1 MSFMKVSSTPQA
13 ARPPA
18 AAVSRAGVRRLD
30 PRPAVTHR
38 GSRCVCGG
46 SCPRCTP
53 GPPVSSPGDASERA
67 ADGLAAA
74 ALRGSRT
81 PDGLADVL
89 GIDLNTVGLIGE
101 SGSGKSLTAL
111 AILGL
116 LPEGATASGS
126 VRWDGRE
133 LIGLADREL
142 AELRGDEIGIV
153 FQEPR
158 TALNPI
164 RTVGRQIA
172 ESIRIH
178 EGASKRDAATRAI
191 AEARRVA
198 LPDPERIVRR
208 YPHQL
213 SGGQRQRV
221 AIAMALACRPRLLI
235 ADEPTT
241 ALDVTIQAEILELL
255 LSLVEDDGMSLVF
268 ITHDLAVL
276 SQIAT
281 HGVVLE
287 DGRVVEDAPVAQLLT
302 SPASEVTRGLLRD
315 ATATLWRPGG
325 IG

>member
-1 MSFMKVSSTPQA
+1 VSLEVRDLTIDLDGRRVVHGISFEV
-13 ARPPA
+13 
-18 AAVSRAGVRRLD
+18 
-30 PRPAVTHR
+30 
-38 GSRCVCGG
+38 
-46 SCPRCTP
+46 
-53 GPPVSSPGDASERA
+53 
-67 ADGLAAA
+67 
-74 ALRGSRT
+74 
-81 PDGLADVL
+81 PDGAR
-89 GIDLNTVGLIGE
+89 VGLIGE

-116 LPEGATASGS
+116 LPDGATARGS
-126 VRWDGRE
+126 VRWNGRE
-133 LIGLADREL
+133 LIGLPDRDL
-142 AELRGDEIGIV
+142 ARLRGDEIGIV

-178 EGASKRDAATRAI
+178 ERASKREALARAV
-191 AEARRVA
+191 AEASRVA
-198 LPDPERIVRR
+198 LPDPEHIVSR

-241 ALDVTIQAEILELL
+241 ALDVTIQAEVLALL
-255 LSLVEDDGMSLVF
+255 RALVHDSGMSLVF

-276 SQIAT
+276 SQIAM

-287 DGRVVEDAPVAQLLT
+287 GGRVVERGPVARLLT
-302 SPASEVTRGLLRD
+302 APTSSVTRGLLRD

-325 IG
+325 GE

>member
-1 MSFMKVSSTPQA
+1 MSLEVTDL
-13 ARPPA
+13 
-18 AAVSRAGVRRLD
+18 VVEVAGRR
-30 PRPAVTHR
+30 V
-38 GSRCVCGG
+38 V
-46 SCPRCTP
+46 
-53 GPPVSSPGDASERA
+53 
-67 ADGLAAA
+67 DGLTF
-74 ALRGSRT
+74 SV
-81 PDGLADVL
+81 PDGARV
-89 GIDLNTVGLIGE
+89 GIIGE

-111 AILGL
+111 AVLGL
-116 LPEGATASGS
+116 LPDGAEVTGS
-126 VRWDGRE
+126 IRWNGRE
-133 LIGLADREL
+133 LIGRADREL

-153 FQEPR
+153 FQEPQ

-178 EGASKRDAATRAI
+178 ERVPRGEAAARAI
-191 AEARRVA
+191 EEARRVR
-198 LPDPERIVRR
+198 LPDPEQIVRR

-241 ALDVTIQAEILELL
+241 ALDVTIQAEILDLL
-255 LSLVEDDGMSLVF
+255 RTLVADDGMSLVF

-281 HGVVLE
+281 HAVVLE
-287 DGRVVEDAPVAQLLT
+287 HGRIVESGPLTQLLT
-302 SPASEVTRGLLRD
+302 TPRSPITQGLLRD

-325 IG
+325 AR

>member
-1 MSFMKVSSTPQA
+1 MTLSLSGLTIDI
-13 ARPPA
+13 
-18 AAVSRAGVRRLD
+18 AGRRVVD
-30 PRPAVTHR
+30 
-38 GSRCVCGG
+38 
-46 SCPRCTP
+46 
-53 GPPVSSPGDASERA
+53 
-67 ADGLAAA
+67 
-74 ALRGSRT
+74 
-81 PDGLADVL
+81 
-89 GIDLNTVGLIGE
+89 GIDLEVGDAARVGLIGE

-116 LPEGATASGS
+116 LPDGARVGGS

-133 LIGLADREL
+133 LIGMPDRDLAR
-142 AELRGDEIGIV
+142 LRGDEIGMV
-153 FQEPR
+153 FQEPQ

-178 EGASKRDAATRAI
+178 QRGISRAEAWARAI
-191 AEARRVA
+191 DEARRVR
-198 LPDPERIVRR
+198 LPEPETIVRR

-241 ALDVTIQAEILELL
+241 ALDVTIQAEILDLL
-255 LSLVEDDGMSLVF
+255 HHLVDEDGMSLVF

-281 HGVVLE
+281 DAVVL
-287 DGRVVEDAPVAQLLT
+287 DTGRVVESGPLRTLLR
-302 SPASEVTRGLLRD
+302 SPASPVTQALLRD

-325 IG
+325 RA

>member
-1 MSFMKVSSTPQA
+1 MSLVVRDLVVEIAGRRVVDGVSFD
-13 ARPPA
+13 
-18 AAVSRAGVRRLD
+18 V
-30 PRPAVTHR
+30 
-38 GSRCVCGG
+38 
-46 SCPRCTP
+46 
-53 GPPVSSPGDASERA
+53 
-67 ADGLAAA
+67 
-74 ALRGSRT
+74 
-81 PDGLADVL
+81 PDGAR
-89 GIDLNTVGLIGE
+89 VGLIGE

-111 AILGL
+111 AVLGL
-116 LPEGATASGS
+116 LPDGATATGS
-126 VRWDGRE
+126 IRWDDRE
-133 LIGLADREL
+133 LVGMDDREL
-142 AELRGDEIGIV
+142 ARLRGDEIGIV

-178 EGASKRDAATRAI
+178 QSATRKDAAHRAVE
-191 AEARRVA
+191 EARRVS
-198 LPDPERIVRR
+198 LPDPERIVDR

-241 ALDVTIQAEILELL
+241 ALDVTIQAEILALL
-255 LSLVEDDGMSLVF
+255 RALVQDAGMSLVF

-281 HGVVLE
+281 HGIVLE
-287 DGRVVEDAPVAQLLT
+287 GGRVVEQAPVPTLLT
-302 SPASEVTRGLLRD
+302 SPTSPVTRGLLRD

-325 IG
+325 DE

>member
-1 MSFMKVSSTPQA
+1 VSLEVQDLTVDIDGRRVVDGVSFQV
-13 ARPPA
+13 
-18 AAVSRAGVRRLD
+18 
-30 PRPAVTHR
+30 
-38 GSRCVCGG
+38 
-46 SCPRCTP
+46 
-53 GPPVSSPGDASERA
+53 
-67 ADGLAAA
+67 
-74 ALRGSRT
+74 
-81 PDGLADVL
+81 PDGAR
-89 GIDLNTVGLIGE
+89 VGLIGE

-116 LPEGATASGS
+116 LPDGASAGGS
-126 VRWDGRE
+126 VRWNGRE

-178 EGASKRDAATRAI
+178 EKASKRDAAARAV
-191 AEARRVA
+191 AEAARVA
-198 LPDPERIVRR
+198 LPDPERIVNR

-255 LSLVEDDGMSLVF
+255 QSLVADDGMSLVF

-287 DGRVVEDAPVAQLLT
+287 DGRVIEEGPVARLLTAPV
-302 SPASEVTRGLLRD
+302 SHVTQGLLRD

-325 IG
+325 AS